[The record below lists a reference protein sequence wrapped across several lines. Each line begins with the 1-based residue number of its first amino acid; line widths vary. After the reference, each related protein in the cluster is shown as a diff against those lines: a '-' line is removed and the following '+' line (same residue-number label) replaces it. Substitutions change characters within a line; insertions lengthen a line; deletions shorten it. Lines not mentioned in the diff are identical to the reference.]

1 MTMGNLV
8 IAFQAQ
14 AESCGQVAPDCG
26 PESEGQV
33 WSWDSHDMGNLE
45 KAK

>member
-1 MTMGNLV
+1 MGKIV
-8 IAFQAQ
+8 IGKTERAD
-14 AESCGQVAPDCG
+14 SCGQVAPDCV

-33 WSWDSHDMGNLE
+33 WSRHSHDIGNLE

>member
-1 MTMGNLV
+1 MGNLA
-8 IAFQAQ
+8 IEKTEQAD
-14 AESCGQVAPDCG
+14 SCGQVAPDCV
-26 PESEGQV
+26 PESECQV